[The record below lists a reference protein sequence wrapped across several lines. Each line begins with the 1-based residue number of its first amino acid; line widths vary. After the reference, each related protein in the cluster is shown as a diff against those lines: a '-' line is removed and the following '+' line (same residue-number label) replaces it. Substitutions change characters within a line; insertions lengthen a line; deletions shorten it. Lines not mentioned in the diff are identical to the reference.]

1 VTHTLTW
8 KDGTQ
13 DFDTEEEAR
22 EAVAREAVRT
32 MPGIVLMHHAP
43 SGSTVTFRD
52 GRELGG
58 SEATEANLEF
68 QEDRSD

>member
-1 VTHTLTW
+1 MTHMLTW

-22 EAVAREAVRT
+22 EAVRT
-32 MPGIVLMHHAP
+32 MPGILLMHHAP

-52 GRELGG
+52 RRELGG
-58 SEATEANLEF
+58 IEATEANLEF
-68 QEDRSD
+68 REDRSD

>member
-8 KDGTQ
+8 KDGTK
-13 DFDTEEEAR
+13 DFDAEEEAR
-22 EAVAREAVRT
+22 EAVRR

-43 SGSTVTFRD
+43 SGSTVTFRE

-58 SEATEANLEF
+58 IEATEANLEF

>member
-1 VTHTLTW
+1 
-8 KDGTQ
+8 
-13 DFDTEEEAR
+13 
-22 EAVAREAVRT
+22 

-68 QEDRSD
+68 QEERSD

>member
-1 VTHTLTW
+1 
-8 KDGTQ
+8 
-13 DFDTEEEAR
+13 
-22 EAVAREAVRT
+22 

-58 SEATEANLEF
+58 IEATEANLEF